1 MKSVLPRRRRQRKG
15 AIAVLAAVALII
27 MVSMLA
33 FALDIGFISSVRTD
47 MQAAVDAGA
56 LAGAGEL
63 FNGEQSAERVAK
75 RFVLVNAQTRP
86 DVTTNQIVT
95 DVEVGHWDRGLRSF
109 TEDRLPLNAVKV
121 VSDRVDTPLFFGKIF
136 NQHDFD
142 MRASAIA
149 TFQPRDIMLVL
160 DYSGS
165 MNDFDKIG
173 ALKDAVA
180 AFISVLQQ
188 ARSNDRV
195 GFSVYSTQA
204 NLAIIAQRDI
214 TLLGPASGEQA
225 CGDIGYGRMLE
236 TIDIAEQVDHAIAT
250 MPNVAN
256 NPLTMS
262 EHHAVDDHTNS
273 LPLQGKHIVITA
285 GPTREAIDPVRYISN
300 HSSGKMGFALAQAA
314 AEMGAQVTLVSGPVN
329 LATPAGVKRID
340 VESAQQMLDA
350 VMQQVEQHNI
360 FIGCAA
366 VADYRIADVAD
377 QKIKKSAEQMQLAL
391 VRNPDIL
398 ATVAQHTTRPF
409 TVGFAAET
417 NDVEQYARGKL
428 QRKKLDMIAAND
440 VSIQGLGFNAD
451 SNALQVFWQNGSQ
464 QLPATDKLT
473 LARQLL
479 TLIEQQLKKS

>member
-1 MKSVLPRRRRQRKG
+1 MHNMLTNKKVLLGIGGGIAAYKSADLIRRLKERG
-15 AIAVLAAVALII
+15 ADVRVI
-27 MVSMLA
+27 M
-33 FALDIGFISSVRTD
+33 T
-47 MQAAVDAGA
+47 
-56 LAGAGEL
+56 
-63 FNGEQSAERVAK
+63 QSAME
-75 RFVLVNAQTRP
+75 F
-86 DVTTNQIVT
+86 I
-95 DVEVGHWDRGLRSF
+95 
-109 TEDRLPLNAVKV
+109 
-121 VSDRVDTPLFFGKIF
+121 TPLTIQALSGHPVASDLLDPAAEAAMGHIELARWADVVLLAPATANLMARINAGMADELLTTTCLATSAPIIVCPAM
-136 NQHDFD
+136 NQQ
-142 MRASAIA
+142 MYQNVA
-149 TFQPRDIMLVL
+149 TQENM
-160 DYSGS
+160 
-165 MNDFDKIG
+165 
-173 ALKDAVA
+173 
-180 AFISVLQQ
+180 
-188 ARSNDRV
+188 
-195 GFSVYSTQA
+195 A
-204 NLAIIAQRDI
+204 NLARKG
-214 TLLGPASGEQA
+214 LLIWQPASGHQA
-225 CGDIGYGRMLE
+225 CGEVGPGRMQE
-236 TIDIAEQVDHAIAT
+236 PVTIAEQLVQFFG
-250 MPNVAN
+250 PK
-256 NPLTMS
+256 S
-262 EHHAVDDHTNS
+262 
-273 LPLQGKHIVITA
+273 LQGQKLLLTA

-314 AEMGAQVTLVSGPVN
+314 AEMGAEVTLVSGPVN

-377 QKIKKSAEQMQLAL
+377 QKIKKSAEKMQLAL

-451 SNALQVFWQNGSQ
+451 SNALQVFWQDGSQ

>member
-1 MKSVLPRRRRQRKG
+1 MLTNKKVLLGIGGGIAAYKSADLIRRLKERGADVRVIMTQSAMEFITPLTIQALSGHPVASDLLDPAAEAAMGHIELARWADVVLLAPATANLMARINAGMADDLLTTTCLATSAPAIVCPAMNQQMYQTIATQENMAHLVRKG
-15 AIAVLAAVALII
+15 FII
-27 MVSMLA
+27 W
-33 FALDIGFISSVRTD
+33 
-47 MQAAVDAGA
+47 Q
-56 LAGAGEL
+56 
-63 FNGEQSAERVAK
+63 
-75 RFVLVNAQTRP
+75 
-86 DVTTNQIVT
+86 
-95 DVEVGHWDRGLRSF
+95 
-109 TEDRLPLNAVKV
+109 
-121 VSDRVDTPLFFGKIF
+121 
-136 NQHDFD
+136 
-142 MRASAIA
+142 
-149 TFQPRDIMLVL
+149 
-160 DYSGS
+160 
-165 MNDFDKIG
+165 
-173 ALKDAVA
+173 
-180 AFISVLQQ
+180 
-188 ARSNDRV
+188 
-195 GFSVYSTQA
+195 
-204 NLAIIAQRDI
+204 
-214 TLLGPASGEQA
+214 PASGSQA
-225 CGDIGYGRMLE
+225 CGEVGPGRMQE
-236 TIDIAEQVDHAIAT
+236 PIAIAEQLVQFFG
-250 MPNVAN
+250 PK
-256 NPLTMS
+256 L
-262 EHHAVDDHTNS
+262 
-273 LPLQGKHIVITA
+273 LQGHQLLLTA